1 MEFKPEQG
9 GWVEKVESWRPGP
22 VETDRHGTRVV
33 STGLR
38 PTSKPVVRPS
48 NYPPH
53 VDNWRA
59 NAMYAT
65 SRNLAFGVAS
75 SDGGGV
81 DYVAA
86 PDGWS
91 AISADGILSGG
102 GGVSQAQ
109 PTFYVRAAEARKQ
122 RKAEEQAAMAAGI
135 ARGEVPMRGGWP
147 VDKSFKRDS
156 PRAHGMLGNH
166 PSF

>member
-81 DYVAA
+81 DYGSA
-86 PDGWS
+86 PAGWS
-91 AISADGILSGG
+91 PISADGILSGG